1 LFVILCGLL
10 CLLRTTLVYLSF
22 SYVGASLFAPTST
35 VGSRRV
41 SSHPCVP
48 YISSTYTSLRPPT
61 PSIIPFFL
69 PLFPF
74 HHSLPLYSFILTDK
88 PTLPAFTLFTPFAA
102 PNLKAKGAS
111 GGPVLFRPGL
121 NTKLIPGALLPPV
134 NMTAL
139 DKTTPWQMST
149 RTTSGGSI
157 VECEDAG
164 RA

>member
-22 SYVGASLFAPTST
+22 SYVGASLFAPTSA

-41 SSHPCVP
+41 SSHACVL

-69 PLFPF
+69 PLSPF

-88 PTLPAFTLFTPFAA
+88 PTLPQPPLSSPPSPPPTSKPKAPAAA
-102 PNLKAKGAS
+102 PSSFARAS
-111 GGPVLFRPGL
+111 TQNSPPAPCRRP
-121 NTKLIPGALLPPV
+121 
-134 NMTAL
+134 
-139 DKTTPWQMST
+139 
-149 RTTSGGSI
+149 
-157 VECEDAG
+157 
-164 RA
+164 